1 MKIHLPVV
9 LRSALLTLVSLP
21 ATSALLWDFGVWNT
35 YDASWLL
42 EGAPAVFSDGD
53 SVQFTSAAD
62 SFIVEIEGTVQ
73 PLSMLVS
80 SGNYVFSG
88 NGSIGGDGQLTVLG
102 GASVT
107 MGNANS
113 YSGGTVLES
122 GSMATI
128 GLFNGLG
135 SISTSGFALGNIQG
149 AGTLILALEG
159 AATMAS
165 IQYDSLAAFT
175 GTLNIQRG
183 TLALGREPGHSGP
196 GRMATLGAQLVEVG
210 SEGAFILSLGGGKR
224 GLDTGR
230 LFSSS
235 VRTVDGAVLGNRD
248 GHVNWSGN
256 VYLNVQNVSADVL
269 QYDSQGETEMN
280 FHYGKDVVWDGVVA
294 GAGRLVLFTS
304 HYDTGSDHRLI
315 LTNPQNSFSG
325 TYSVNAEYT
334 ATLALA
340 SPQAAAAAGVELN
353 TPQSRLVLMG
363 CDAEIAAINGG
374 DGCVQAEGDGA
385 YRLSIGSGN
394 FAGIVRD
401 SASQVP
407 GLSLGIAKT
416 GSGSLQLNGSGCTY
430 TGATI
435 VSGGR
440 LSFTGD
446 VTLGNISLTSGEA
459 TFSVEGGLTLR
470 AGAAL
475 VVNMESR
482 TQALHAG
489 GALNVSETAH
499 SVLITGYEDLSQ
511 GAYDVLTWGT
521 ASSVSVRDFVVRGM
535 SDTESLIYGARVQG
549 NSLQLVVGDMAAVPW
564 LWSGGSASWTDSSSA
579 EWSNTTGAAP
589 AGQAVTFS
597 ARDAGIVSL
606 GLVTPSSVSVNGGEY
621 TFVASGNGN
630 SGIASSGTL
639 SVSGNSTVL
648 KMNLSNA
655 GLSGSTELLGG
666 ILEIGVPE
674 ALGTSS
680 IYFNGGTLRYGPGV
694 TQDISAQINP
704 GSLDMVKV
712 DTNGNNVS
720 WNQSTGVSVALAQG
734 MVKDGGGTITLLWTA
749 ADDTYAGALTANEG
763 TLQITKSGSTG
774 TLSGRFSG
782 SGTIQLSSLQGRLN
796 INGDN
801 SAFGGVVSLA
811 GDGTRNSGGVCF
823 ADGHAMGGAA
833 TTVHFAG
840 QRFWFNTA
848 ASCAADIVVGEG
860 ITYMDGSS
868 GSSYAFS
875 GSVSGTGTL
884 ELIPS
889 SNITMTGDTS
899 GFTGRF
905 IHPGKAANNWQLGG
919 AGISGS
925 GQIRAELNAAGANM
939 TYLIMYSGDTTLSGF
954 VSGLASL
961 RQGGGGVLILTG
973 NNTSQGKLVIDP
985 GCEVQLGS
993 ATQPAIWS
1001 GSVVSGGGK
1010 LTLVNGTLSS
1020 GLSTADAVLVA
1031 DVAEDAVVHLGGM
1044 SANAFQEITI
1054 AAGGQLTGISGDL
1067 TVGSGG
1073 PVMSLTLAPENVGET
1088 AALAPSEQNMLGIAA
1103 GNLNVSDALS
1113 ISIDMETIKHIIN
1126 GERQA
1131 VYLHVSDADIV
1142 LQNGVTVSSL
1152 FANSATNP
1160 AALGLVALGVDGGN
1174 IVLEGAV
1181 TDVYMVTENGDYP
1194 TVTSYTRLQEYKAT
1208 FVDAGYTL
1216 SLQLPGDNTQEA
1228 WVNNLLGSGNLDI
1241 RNTDQNQGVV
1251 RVLLN
1256 NTILGA
1262 ADETLT
1268 PDEQLQIDTA
1278 NTALEGNVTAGAGVQ
1293 LVKTGSGRLTI
1304 GGALTA
1310 ESLELEEGTL
1320 QLNGTENQVNILQ
1333 GTGNLLLED
1342 SLLIAGD
1349 SAAFDGFLSGDG
1361 ELILNG
1367 SLSGKGTVGCLSG
1380 TGSLL
1385 GVGESLVVKNMQN
1398 GTFSGTL
1405 EKGSGGG
1412 VLTVRR
1418 GAGELT
1424 LSRIQGSSA
1433 WSIQNGGNLVL
1444 EQSGT
1449 ANSPLTLGSL
1459 ELFSGSQTSIVLN
1472 TDTSVEVFSLGSL
1485 TVEDGAS
1492 VTLNTTGVYPVQQ
1505 ERLVLGQVETVDL
1518 GTDGKVILTL
1528 GDNVPFR
1535 DISAAWLEMEGNE
1548 LVLRLLRRGE
1558 NPYAEVAESYN
1569 GHAGARM
1576 LWTLTD
1582 ETLKKSPDLSA
1593 LTQAMGHLLQDG
1605 RNADADRLMSSAAG
1619 AAITAVAN
1627 ALSGDMERQLRSV
1640 RNRTTSMGL
1649 NPAYAYSDLPYVNAW
1664 INAEGDYQE
1673 LSASGTDAGFRL
1685 NSWGGTVGCDLDFST
1700 RLTAGLSLTAMYGD
1714 FESKGPARADGDLN
1728 TYYLTLFG
1736 RYVQNRWTHTFV
1748 AAVGWADSELN
1759 RYVSYGTGQY
1769 TTRGKT
1775 HGMGLGFLYEL
1786 GYVIPLDENNTSCLQ
1801 PVANLAISHV
1811 QMDAYNEHGSDAAL
1825 HIGRQRMDAFT
1836 LGLGARYQTYALE
1849 NLCNRSSLLEA
1860 RALLK
1865 IDAGDRRGKSR
1876 VAFVAEPGASAS
1888 VRSAEAGIL
1897 GLELGAG
1904 ITLPLGESG
1913 GHLFLDAGVQFRTDE
1928 TEVNGTVGYRLQF

>member
-1 MKIHLPVV
+1 MKIHLPLV
-9 LRSALLTLVSLP
+9 LRCALLLLLGQASF
-21 ATSALLWDFGVWNT
+21 AALSWNSGVWNNS
-35 YDASWLL
+35 DASWLE
-42 EGAPAVFSDGD
+42 EGTPAVFAEGD
-53 SVQFTSAAD
+53 AVEFSVSANSTSVVID
-62 SFIVEIEGTVQ
+62 GTVQ
-73 PLSMLVS
+73 PLSMTVL
-80 SGNYVFSG
+80 SGDFLFTGAG
-88 NGSIGGDGQLTVLG
+88 NIGGNSGLAVLDGASLTVQ
-102 GASVT
+102 
-107 MGNANS
+107 NANS
-113 YSGGTVLES
+113 FTGGTSLQAGASLTVNRFNALGSENTGEYALGSVSGDGVLYIALDHS
-122 GSMATI
+122 GSP
-128 GLFNGLG
+128 
-135 SISTSGFALGNIQG
+135 
-149 AGTLILALEG
+149 
-159 AATMAS
+159 AS
-165 IQYDSLAAFT
+165 IMGNSMENFH
-175 GTLNIQRG
+175 GVIHIQQG
-183 TLALGREPGHSGP
+183 TLALGRSPGHMGA
-196 GRMATLGAQLVEVG
+196 GMLAELGASLVKVG
-210 SEGAFILSLGGGKR
+210 SGASFILTLGGGQR
-224 GLDTGR
+224 GLDTGHR
-230 LFSSS
+230 FAAD
-235 VRTVDGAVLGNRD
+235 VCTTDGATIGNRD
-248 GHVNWSGN
+248 GNVNWSGN
-256 VYLNVQNVSADVL
+256 VFLNVADL
-269 QYDSQGETEMN
+269 NDTTYQYNSDGRTEMSL
-280 FHYGKDVVWDGVVA
+280 YYAKDVVWDGIVS
-294 GAGRLVLFTS
+294 GEGELVFSTGQP
-304 HYDTGSDHRLI
+304 DTGLDHRLI
-315 LTNPQNSFSG
+315 LTNADNTFSG
-325 TYSVNAEYT
+325 VYRINASYLC
-334 ATLALA
+334 TLALA
-340 SPQAAAAAGVELN
+340 DSSAAALASVSLE
-353 TPQSRLVLMG
+353 TPNSRLVLMSVS
-363 CDAEIAAINGG
+363 AAVEALNGTAG
-374 DGCVQAEGDGA
+374 VVQAEGTGA
-385 YRLSIGSGN
+385 CVLSISSGDYS
-394 FAGIVRD
+394 GLVRD
-401 SASQVP
+401 FASPTP
-407 GLSLGIAKT
+407 GLSLGISKS
-416 GSGSLQLNGSGCTY
+416 GSGTLTLSGTACTY

-435 VSGGR
+435 VEGGR
-440 LSFTGD
+440 LVFSSDARLGDISMTGGT
-446 VTLGNISLTSGEA
+446 TLFEVEGSLT
-459 TFSVEGGLTLR
+459 LL
-470 AGAAL
+470 AGADLSVDMA
-475 VVNMESR
+475 ER
-482 TQALHAG
+482 TQALSVG
-489 GALNVSETAH
+489 GALNVSDKPH
-499 SVLITGYEDLSQ
+499 SVLITGYENLSP
-511 GAYDVLTWGT
+511 GTYDVLTWG
-521 ASSVSVRDFVVRGM
+521 AVSDVNIQDFVVRGM
-535 SDTESLIYGARVQG
+535 SDTEDVIYSARVQG
-549 NSLQLVVGDMAAVPW
+549 NALQLVVGNMAAEPW
-564 LWSGGSASWTDSSSA
+564 LWSAGSASWSDTSA
-579 EWSNTTGAAP
+579 AQWDNTAGLLP
-589 AGQAVTFS
+589 AGQSVTFS
-597 ARDAGIVSL
+597 SRDAGTVSL
-606 GLVTPSSVSVNGGEY
+606 GLVTPASISVNGGEY
-621 TFVASGNGN
+621 TFVAASNGN
-630 SGIASSGTL
+630 AGIVSSGAL
-639 SVSGNSTVL
+639 SVSGADTVL
-648 KMNLSNA
+648 KMNLPNIDF
-655 GLSGSTELLGG
+655 SGSTVLLGG
-666 ILEIGVPE
+666 ILEIGAQN
-674 ALGTSS
+674 ALGSS
-680 IYFNGGTLRYGPGV
+680 SVYFNGGALRYGAGI
-694 TQDISAQINP
+694 TQDISAQLNP
-704 GSLDMVKV
+704 DSVDVVRV

-720 WNQSTGVSVALAQG
+720 WENATGVHLALTNG
-734 MVKDGGGTITLLWTA
+734 ITKGGDGTLSLLWSA
-749 ADDTYAGALTANEG
+749 ADDTYTGALTTNAG
-763 TLQITKSGSTG
+763 TLQITQSGSTG
-774 TLSGRFSG
+774 TLYGGFSG
-782 SGTIQLSSLQGRLN
+782 GGTLRLTSVQGRLN
-796 INGDN
+796 IQSDN
-801 SAFGGVVSLA
+801 SEFVGTVSLS
-811 GDGTRNSGGVCF
+811 GDGSNNSGGVCF
-823 ADGHAMGGAA
+823 ADGNAMGGVY
-833 TTVHFAG
+833 TTVRLDG

-889 SNITMTGDTS
+889 SNITMSGDTS

-905 IHPGKAANNWQLGG
+905 IHPGSAANNWQLGG

-925 GQIRAELNAAGANM
+925 GQIQAELNAVGPNM

-961 RQGGGGVLILTG
+961 RQGGSGVLALTG
-973 NNTSQGKLVIDP
+973 NNTSQGKLVIDA

-1088 AALAPSEQNMLGIAA
+1088 AALAPGEQNMLGITA
-1103 GNLNVSDALS
+1103 GNLNISDALS
-1113 ISIDMETIKHIIN
+1113 ISIDMETIKDIIN

-1131 VYLHVSDADIV
+1131 VYLHVADADIV

-1320 QLNGTENQVNILQ
+1320 QLNGTGNQVNILQ
-1333 GTGNLLLED
+1333 GTGNLLLEG

-1349 SAAFDGFLSGDG
+1349 SASFDGFLSGDG

-1518 GTDGKVILTL
+1518 GNDGKVILTL
-1528 GDNVPFR
+1528 GDNVPFL

-1548 LVLRLLRRGE
+1548 LVLRLLHRGE

-1593 LTQAMGHLLQDG
+1593 LTQTMGHLLQEG

-1775 HGMGLGFLYEL
+1775 NGMGLGFLYEL

-1876 VAFVAEPGASAS
+1876 VAFVAEPGASAT